1 MKKNKNSV
9 YCLEFMRRL
18 LKGWSS
24 RLGFILLLVI
34 LLLCLFGPLFS
45 PYGVNDIDL
54 LNMYSGPCKAHWFGC
69 DSMGRDIFTRLLYGG
84 RYSLL
89 LGFSSA
95 LLSAAI
101 GIVFGIIAGYFGG
114 NQHFVQKPFLPCGV
128 LSGVRDETGKV
139 RVRFGSRRCS
149 VLTSDPIRKYRSIGA
164 CLPY

>member
-89 LGFSSA
+89 L
-95 LLSAAI
+95 
-101 GIVFGIIAGYFGG
+101 
-114 NQHFVQKPFLPCGV
+114 
-128 LSGVRDETGKV
+128 
-139 RVRFGSRRCS
+139 
-149 VLTSDPIRKYRSIGA
+149 
-164 CLPY
+164 

>member
-114 NQHFVQKPFLPCGV
+114 KTETFIMRFMDIWSALPGDAFMHHDFSVYGRGFFCNCYSIDCG
-128 LSGVRDETGKV
+128 
-139 RVRFGSRRCS
+139 
-149 VLTSDPIRKYRSIGA
+149 
-164 CLPY
+164 